1 MRAAS
6 PPLPLSCRAPPP
18 TSFFNQPTVTRHT
31 SPTVHYS
38 VQITLSPS
46 AALDARQVN
55 QYTLTLEATCPGETP
70 ANGQLF
76 VQVHTVDGPPQ
87 CMARFASQVGEL
99 VQVPEDVAPLT
110 PIHTVVLRRPAS
122 GLRPLSPWQ
131 FTIEDN
137 DTPLTIDHTGQVL
150 APGSGFIPAHA
161 GQVSARVC
169 PCLGS
174 LQPCLLRV
182 SPSPPGLLLGHALP
196 ENSLSRSMGE
206 SGPAPLFLGLAVT
219 LSQP

>member
-122 GLRPLSPWQ
+122 GLR

-161 GQVSARVC
+161 GQAFR
-169 PCLGS
+169 
-174 LQPCLLRV
+174 LQILVTDR
-182 SPSPPGLLLGHALP
+182 
-196 ENSLSRSMGE
+196 SRRNC
-206 SGPAPLFLGLAVT
+206 SGAVT
-219 LSQP
+219 VRVLPVHHPRINFTFFQESLWGGEAIF